1 MGGEENKKRKRGGD
15 AYKNAYENV
24 SIAPHHFP
32 EDQPGITPRSFFKDS
47 YDVTISPKQ
56 QQEKSTCTVVIH
68 QHANGLCVVTVGD
81 AQARS
86 MDQVQSVTFQVQEAP
101 QSMSANNR
109 RKIQQKMLRG
119 STPAD
124 SQGIVTPHTILA
136 HMTCEN
142 GTTIQIPAGV
152 WGTVLELNTNV
163 TPELLKKDPLLDG
176 YLAIIMPT
184 GPFPP
189 PLVVYQ
195 SQQDESDEEPRKKP
209 HVTTCQD
216 DNE

>member
-1 MGGEENKKRKRGGD
+1 
-15 AYKNAYENV
+15 
-24 SIAPHHFP
+24 
-32 EDQPGITPRSFFKDS
+32 
-47 YDVTISPKQ
+47 
-56 QQEKSTCTVVIH
+56 
-68 QHANGLCVVTVGD
+68 
-81 AQARS
+81 
-86 MDQVQSVTFQVQEAP
+86 
-101 QSMSANNR
+101 
-109 RKIQQKMLRG
+109 
-119 STPAD
+119 
-124 SQGIVTPHTILA
+124 
-136 HMTCEN
+136 MTREN

>member
-1 MGGEENKKRKRGGD
+1 
-15 AYKNAYENV
+15 V

-32 EDQPGITPRSFFKDS
+32 ENQPGTPRSFFKDS

-56 QQEKSTCTVVIH
+56 QKEKSTCTVVIH

-81 AQARS
+81 AQARM
-86 MDQVQSVTFQVQEAP
+86 MDQVKNVTFQVQEAP

-152 WGTVLELNTNV
+152 WGTILELNTNV

-176 YLAIIMPT
+176 YLAIIVPT

-189 PLVVYQ
+189 PLVHQ
-195 SQQDESDEEPRKKP
+195 NQQNESDEEPRKKP
-209 HVTTCQD
+209 HVTTNQD
-216 DNE
+216 DQE